1 MKSYSKKHLKSSK
14 QKIYGMKG
22 CSSKTRKY
30 RVGGGGGSLGNF
42 VNINDNNLA
51 IPAKNITFL
60 PNPVLAYTGKGGNN
74 LACKGDTTN
83 VNGQSTRDVLAFT
96 GTKSPISNA
105 YPTTGPPPSAN
116 NWLGSQLKGGCNCG
130 QNYSVQAGGSS
141 LNHRAECKCSNCK
154 TSVKKGGNGLPFGQ
168 GLPNM
173 KGPLYPDGLVGSP
186 WRPPV
191 ADWPGV
197 NGISGDRN
205 HLAYN
210 TYKPVDISRQMID
223 TGANPPFSIGG
234 GGGRRKNKK
243 RSSKRRNKK
252 GGAASN
258 MLSQDLLNLGR
269 QFQFNVGSTYNALNG
284 YAAPVSPLPWKDQ
297 IPSASLKY
305 SAY

>member
-1 MKSYSKKHLKSSK
+1 MKSYSKRYKQKNDK
-14 QKIYGMKG
+14 QKIYKMKG

-30 RVGGGGGSLGNF
+30 RLNGGGITSLGNLE
-42 VNINDNNLA
+42 NINANNLA

-60 PNPVLAYTGKGGNN
+60 PNPALAYTGKGGNN
-74 LACKGDTTN
+74 LSCRGDTN

-96 GTKSPISNA
+96 GTKSHSPISNA

-130 QNYSVQAGGSS
+130 QNYSVQAGGGSR
-141 LNHRAECKCSNCK
+141 LNHRPECKCSNCK
-154 TSVKKGGNGLPFGQ
+154 QKVIKGGNGLPFGQ

-191 ADWPGV
+191 SDWPGV

-210 TYKPVDISRQMID
+210 TYAPVDVSRQMID

-234 GGGRRKNKK
+234 SKKNK
-243 RSSKRRNKK
+243 RSKK
-252 GGAASN
+252 GGLASN
-258 MLSQDLLNLGR
+258 MLSQDLINLGR

-297 IPSASLKY
+297 IPSANQKY
-305 SAY
+305 NTF